1 MPRKA
6 ARDTKKLILQVA
18 LKQFSEKGF
27 AGVGIRDIAKE
38 VGIRESA
45 IYRHYSGKQ
54 AIFDAIIL
62 DIEQRYQEET
72 AEIDASKRLDGLLN
86 AKDVREEL
94 IQMSFTMFQ
103 FYLETEYGSQLRRM
117 LTIEQYRSSEISSFF
132 RELVINN
139 GLEYI
144 TQVFS
149 QLIAEKVYLDA
160 DPEVMALQFY
170 SPLYLLLT
178 KYDNQPEKY
187 EEALSFLEKHITQF
201 NKIYLRSDQ

>member
-27 AGVGIRDIAKE
+27 DGVGIRDIAKE
-38 VGIRESA
+38 IGIRESA

-72 AEIDASKRLDGLLN
+72 AEIGASKRLDGLLN

-94 IQMSFTMFQ
+94 IQMSLTMFQ
-103 FYLETEYGSQLRRM
+103 FYLETEYGSQLRR
-117 LTIEQYRSSEISSFF
+117 IEQYRSSEISSFF

-139 GLEYI
+139 GLKYI

-187 EEALSFLEKHITQF
+187 EEALTFLEKHITQF